1 MMLFLRILISAFI
14 LSIFFVSCSSTG
26 EESESLYS
34 EGLKFFSTKDLAR
47 AEELFMA
54 AHKKDGGHLNA
65 LLMLSKI
72 SYYNRDYDRSIA
84 RADALLKKS
93 PMHSG
98 ALYWKARCVI
108 MSDPE
113 RGGEVMELLKS
124 SLESDSGNLQ
134 ARQLLGLVCEREGM
148 YREALHHYFE
158 ALKEEE
164 TLVNVR
170 VNLALLYDRMGLKE
184 RGAAEIEKALQI
196 ARAAGIP
203 EKNIAS
209 IKGDMRK

>member
-1 MMLFLRILISAFI
+1 MMLLLLRNFLFILILSA
-14 LSIFFVSCSSTG
+14 LLCACSSPD
-26 EESESLYS
+26 EAEALYS
-34 EGLKFFSTKDLAR
+34 EGLKHFSTKDLAR
-47 AEELFMA
+47 AEELFSA
-54 AHKKDGGHLNA
+54 AYEKDGGHLNA

-72 SYYNRDYDRSIA
+72 SYYNRDYAAGIE

-98 ALYWKARCVI
+98 ALYWEARCVI
-108 MSDPE
+108 MSDPDKS
-113 RGGEVMELLKS
+113 GEAMVLLQR

-134 ARQLLGLVCEREGM
+134 ARQLLGLVCERGGM

-184 RGAAEIEKALQI
+184 RGTSEIERALQI

-203 EKNIAS
+203 EKNILT
-209 IKGDMRK
+209 IKGDMKK